1 MSEEEAFLEDLKLRK
16 AEEGLV
22 LRILERFSSRLFLS
36 LELAA
41 LTDFLRAA
49 LARRRLSLA
58 LAIASWL
65 GGADEMESKAFFDL
79 RTFLSCL
86 LTSGQI
92 RAFLDLVAESVTNLL
107 VEEAAKERQEYV
119 DERRSEM
126 EELDEG
132 SAQRSLRLT
141 REVPRRCW

>member
-1 MSEEEAFLEDLKLRK
+1 MSEEEAFLEDLILRK
-16 AEEGLV
+16 AEEGFV
-22 LRILERFSSRLFLS
+22 LRIVERFSSRLFLS
-36 LELAA
+36 LELAP

-65 GGADEMESKAFFDL
+65 GGAEEIESKAILDL

-86 LTSGQI
+86 FTSGQMN
-92 RAFLDLVAESVTNLL
+92 AFVDLVEESLTNLL
-107 VEEAAKERQEYV
+107 VEEAANERQEYV
-119 DERRSEM
+119 EERRSEM

-141 REVPRRCW
+141 REVPMRCW